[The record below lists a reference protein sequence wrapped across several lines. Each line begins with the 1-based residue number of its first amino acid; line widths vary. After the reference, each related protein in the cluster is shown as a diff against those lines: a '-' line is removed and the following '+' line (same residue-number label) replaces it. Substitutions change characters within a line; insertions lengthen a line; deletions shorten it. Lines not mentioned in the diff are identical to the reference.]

1 MEKEKTKKKLISG
14 IKVICSVIVCAAG
27 IQFLVLAGWGMDPLT
42 GLESALADKLNITL
56 GRAALIFEGTTFC
69 IFLFVDKSLVNFGS
83 FAFCFGIGPC
93 IDFWAGAL
101 SGIGMSRSAAGSLL
115 LMVAGSFLIIVS
127 IAYYVPLDFGLQS
140 LDMYSVSIA
149 RLLNRRY
156 GAGLTV
162 TYLIMTAGALCLGVR
177 PGITTLAAMTTYGY
191 LIDKVRNIFDRKAE
205 NRKNRKGG
213 GL

>member
-1 MEKEKTKKKLISG
+1 MEKEKHKKKLISG

-27 IQFLVLAGWGMDPLT
+27 IQFLVLADWGMDPLT

-56 GRAALIFEGTTFC
+56 GRAALLFEGTTFC
-69 IFLFVDKSLVNFGS
+69 IFLFANKSLVNFGS

-101 SGIGMSRSAAGSLL
+101 SGIEADGSMAGSFLFML
-115 LMVAGSFLIIVS
+115 AGSFLIIVS
-127 IAYYVPLDFGLQS
+127 IAYYVPLNFGLQS

-156 GAGLTV
+156 GTGLTV
-162 TYLIMTAGALCLGVR
+162 TYLIMMAVALCLGVR

-191 LIDKVRNIFDRKAE
+191 LIDRMRNIFDRKAE
-205 NRKNRKGG
+205 NRRN
-213 GL
+213 